1 MGETAAARAPTGHE
15 ASRCGGGTS
24 ATHDGVEDPQ
34 PPYPAPAP
42 TPGFQCAVWGRSRQC
57 QRESKLPFFF
67 LSGRNRKGKV
77 KGKLYDSRLAWMVA
91 RVNRK
96 LAGEEVGGQG

>member
-1 MGETAAARAPTGHE
+1 MRTRNERNARRLRGPAASLPRPCPDAGLPMCCLGAEPAVSERIETA
-15 ASRCGGGTS
+15 
-24 ATHDGVEDPQ
+24 
-34 PPYPAPAP
+34 
-42 TPGFQCAVWGRSRQC
+42 F
-57 QRESKLPFFF
+57 FFF

-77 KGKLYDSRLAWMVA
+77 KGKLYDSRLAWTVA